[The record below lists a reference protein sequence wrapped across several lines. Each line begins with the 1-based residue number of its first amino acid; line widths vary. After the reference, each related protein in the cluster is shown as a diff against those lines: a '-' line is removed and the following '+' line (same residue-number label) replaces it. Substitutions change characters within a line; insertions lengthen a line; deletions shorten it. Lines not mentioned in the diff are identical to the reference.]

1 MSLISTTRSGGG
13 PGRRASGVLVVGAA
27 VALLA
32 ACGGSASSSAG
43 GATSGGAGAAP
54 APGGAAYAGPVG
66 AGEGT
71 LNVLAWPG
79 YAENGSTDPKVDWV
93 NPFTKDTGCKVNVKT
108 FATSAE
114 AVQLFN
120 TGGYDV
126 VSASGDAS
134 LRLVYGG
141 KIQPVN
147 TALVPNYA
155 DVIDQLKKQPWNSVG
170 ETLYGIPHGRGANL
184 LLFTKDKYPTPPTSW
199 KDMFDA
205 SSPAK
210 GKISPYDDSMSFA
223 DAAVYLMATQP
234 DLGIKN
240 PYSLD
245 QKQFDAVVA
254 LAKVQ
259 KTLTAEYWA
268 DIVKQGTALASG
280 TVLESQGWQITANM
294 ANAKGEKVG
303 AVKPSEGS
311 HGLVRHLDGRQGHQ
325 ERQLR
330 LQVARLD
337 RLAQGER
344 RGRRVLRRG
353 AGQCQGLPAD
363 RRPQALR
370 DLPRDRHRVLE
381 ERLVLDHPD
390 RDVPRRPHRHE
401 VCALRDLGAGVVGAA
416 RLSWRRLS

>member
-1 MSLISTTRSGGG
+1 MSLTSTSRSGRS
-13 PGRRASGVLVVGAA
+13 PARRASAILAAGAA
-27 VALLA
+27 AALLA
-32 ACGGSASSSAG
+32 ACGSSASTSSTD
-43 GATSGGAGAAP
+43 GATSGAAAAP

-66 AGEGT
+66 AGEGA

-79 YAENGSTDPKVDWV
+79 YAENGSTDPAVDWV

-120 TGGYDV
+120 AGGYDV

-147 TALVPNYA
+147 TTLVPNYA

-170 ETLYGIPHGRGANL
+170 ETLYGVPHGRGANL

-205 SSPAK
+205 NSPAK
-210 GKISPYDDSMSFA
+210 GKISPYDDSMTFA

-240 PYSLD
+240 PYALD

-254 LAKVQ
+254 LAKQQ

-280 TVLESQGWQITANM
+280 TVLQSQGWQITANM
-294 ANAKGEKVG
+294 ANAKGEEVG
-303 AVKPSEGS
+303 AVKPTEGS
-311 HGLVRHLDGRQGHQ
+311 TGWSDTWMVAKDTKNLNCSYKWLDWIVSPKVNAQVAEYFGEAPSNAKACQQTTDAKHCETYHATDTEYWKDVWYWTTPTETCLDGRTDTKCVPY
-325 ERQLR
+325 ETWVR
-330 LQVARLD
+330 
-337 RLAQGER
+337 EWS
-344 RGRRVLRRG
+344 
-353 AGQCQGLPAD
+353 
-363 RRPQALR
+363 ALR
-370 DLPRDRHRVLE
+370 
-381 ERLVLDHPD
+381 
-390 RDVPRRPHRHE
+390 
-401 VCALRDLGAGVVGAA
+401 A
-416 RLSWRRLS
+416 

>member
-1 MSLISTTRSGGG
+1 VSLISTSRSGRT
-13 PGRRASGVLVVGAA
+13 PGRRTSAALAVGAA
-27 VALLA
+27 A
-32 ACGGSASSSAG
+32 
-43 GATSGGAGAAP
+43 

-66 AGEGT
+66 AGEGS

-93 NPFTKDTGCKVNVKT
+93 NPFTKESGCKVNVKT

-134 LRLVYGG
+134 LRLVYGD

-184 LLFTKDKYPTPPTSW
+184 LLYTKSAYPTAPDSW
-199 KDMFDA
+199 QGMFDPA
-205 SSPAK
+205 STAK
-210 GKISPYDDSMSFA
+210 GKISPYDDAMALA

-240 PYSLD
+240 PYALD

-254 LAKVQ
+254 LATQQ
-259 KTLTAEYWA
+259 KSLVAEYWG
-268 DIVKQGTALASG
+268 DTTKQATALAAG
-280 TVLESQGWQITANM
+280 TVVESQGWQYTANL
-294 ANAKGEKVG
+294 ANAKGDKVG
-303 AVKPSEGS
+303 AVKPKEGTTGWS
-311 HGLVRHLDGRQGHQ
+311 DTWMVAKGTKNINCAYKWLDWIVSPKVNAQVAEWFGEAPSNAKACQQTTDAKHCDTYHATDTAFWKDVWYWTTPTATCLDGRTDTTCVPYEQWV
-325 ERQLR
+325 R
-330 LQVARLD
+330 AWS
-337 RLAQGER
+337 
-344 RGRRVLRRG
+344 
-353 AGQCQGLPAD
+353 
-363 RRPQALR
+363 ALR
-370 DLPRDRHRVLE
+370 
-381 ERLVLDHPD
+381 
-390 RDVPRRPHRHE
+390 
-401 VCALRDLGAGVVGAA
+401 A
-416 RLSWRRLS
+416 